1 MFIAKSNFIQTNLN
15 LLSRKRNSNT
25 YNEGATKICNIGRD
39 KWNLFDV
46 ANILE
51 VASLSR
57 EEPELD
63 ATFLMIMER
72 ETIWLFL
79 ANCFLIWYF
88 DVFE

>member
-1 MFIAKSNFIQTNLN
+1 M
-15 LLSRKRNSNT
+15 R
-25 YNEGATKICNIGRD
+25 YWYVDG
-39 KWNLFDV
+39 
-46 ANILE
+46 ILE

-79 ANCFLIWYF
+79 ANCFLL
-88 DVFE
+88 V